1 MEPTRDEINLA
12 TLEFLKRGNKIKK
25 AKKQQGEITS
35 FPGVSFLT
43 AIPEFERNISRLE

>member
-1 MEPTRDEINLA
+1 MEPTRGEINLA
-12 TLEFLKRGNKIKK
+12 TLEFLKRGNKINK

-43 AIPEFERNISRLE
+43 AIPFNESKFLRLE